1 MFLGLKA
8 VGLVSSICLISGAM
22 GCRDVEQ
29 IYATPQLKTLQGAQ
43 ALVPPGGQA
52 LSPSQTTVPDR
63 HPLGSVTRFSEALQ
77 AYSLP
82 TERCSVAPLESQG
95 QASWE
100 RKEFLKI
107 PKAHLELESGVVNR
121 SLPPGKQ

>member
-1 MFLGLKA
+1 M
-8 VGLVSSICLISGAM
+8 GLVSSICLISGAM

-29 IYATPQLKTLQGAQ
+29 ISATPQLKTPQGAQ

-52 LSPSQTTVPDR
+52 LSPSQTAVSDR

-82 TERCSVAPLESQG
+82 TEGCSVAPFRKSGSDFMREERVPENSQ
-95 QASWE
+95 ST
-100 RKEFLKI
+100 
-107 PKAHLELESGVVNR
+107 SGT
-121 SLPPGKQ
+121 GAWCCKQVTSTR